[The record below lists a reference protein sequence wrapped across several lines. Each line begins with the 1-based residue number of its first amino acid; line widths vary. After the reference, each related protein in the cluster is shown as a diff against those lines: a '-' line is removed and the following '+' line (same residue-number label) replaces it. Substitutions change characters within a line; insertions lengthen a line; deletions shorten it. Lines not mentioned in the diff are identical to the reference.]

1 MSCPGWFDME
11 LPNVML
17 KRNRFL
23 NVFKYFGKEY
33 KHTELALLLNFT
45 KKRFIS

>member
-23 NVFKYFGKEY
+23 NAFKGFGKEY
-33 KHTELALLLNFT
+33 KHIELALLLNLI
-45 KKRFIS
+45 KKCFIS